1 MQTLLIIIPI
11 KQTHHQKQHKEIT
24 IQIDSNWPSDE
35 IPKMIFTIMT
45 SEIYDHPFKKK
56 SSLQH
61 NRTTVF
67 LSQRMNFF
75 HHAFCLK
82 Q

>member
-45 SEIYDHPFKKK
+45 SEIYDHPFKKNQAFNTTE
-56 SSLQH
+56 LQ
-61 NRTTVF
+61 
-67 LSQRMNFF
+67 FF
-75 HHAFCLK
+75 CHRE
-82 Q
+82 